1 MRRQVGNK
9 TELVRT
15 RPAPESLQAGH
26 DIYAML
32 KAYKIEN
39 PHITKTYIWLDGAGN
54 LHNAALLAL
63 FADSEAHTG
72 IRVLEVNHNE
82 GACSKLHVDAHRH
95 MDETCA
101 LLCRRRRGQEGS
113 GHQV

>member
-1 MRRQVGNK
+1 M
-9 TELVRT
+9 VRT

-72 IRVLEVNHNE
+72 ATRAGEPRITFPRQSSSSSFFGTTRVQK
-82 GACSKLHVDAHRH
+82 G
-95 MDETCA
+95 
-101 LLCRRRRGQEGS
+101 RRRRKRGS
-113 GHQV
+113 RQLQTSSP